1 MILLDDI
8 VLRVFMPGK
17 AVGSMKKQ
25 YKIGQRVYRIPPCPA
40 YDILGMEKWL
50 SDLAEEGLFLMKDG
64 FLAGVATFEYRE
76 PRKVKYRLEVARKKT
91 GMRQDDGS
99 ESESEQLELSQKHS
113 WEYVAKYQD
122 FYIYRSFDPS
132 ARELNTAPEI
142 QDLTLNAVKERQKDA
157 LFSSVF
163 FLLIFPILLTCG
175 YPLLTTISMGTWRMA
190 LVLLFVVLIIID
202 NVREFICLNKIKKSL
217 MHNGCYNSQFD
228 WRRNAVTYFIRKI
241 ITIVLAV
248 ILVFTFLHNWAMSVT
263 NERKIPIEEYKG
275 TVPFATIQDFAG
287 ESSSEYTLTMMRS
300 DMGINT
306 IEEKSDWIAP
316 RCIEYNE
323 HATVKKSD
331 GRILAGSLYID
342 YCEFRNPKLAKVL
355 AQEFYRLDKMKG
367 IELMDTPDLQADY
380 VIAYFNK
387 LHFPTVVIQ
396 KDNIVV
402 KAFFFQT
409 SADYTMP
416 VEEWAEIICDSLEK
430 N

>member
-1 MILLDDI
+1 
-8 VLRVFMPGK
+8 
-17 AVGSMKKQ
+17 
-25 YKIGQRVYRIPPCPA
+25 
-40 YDILGMEKWL
+40 
-50 SDLAEEGLFLMKDG
+50 
-64 FLAGVATFEYRE
+64 
-76 PRKVKYRLEVARKKT
+76 
-91 GMRQDDGS
+91 
-99 ESESEQLELSQKHS
+99 
-113 WEYVAKYQD
+113 
-122 FYIYRSFDPS
+122 
-132 ARELNTAPEI
+132 
-142 QDLTLNAVKERQKDA
+142 
-157 LFSSVF
+157 
-163 FLLIFPILLTCG
+163 
-175 YPLLTTISMGTWRMA
+175 
-190 LVLLFVVLIIID
+190 
-202 NVREFICLNKIKKSL
+202 
-217 MHNGCYNSQFD
+217 
-228 WRRNAVTYFIRKI
+228 
-241 ITIVLAV
+241 
-248 ILVFTFLHNWAMSVT
+248 MSVT

-287 ESSSEYTLTMMRS
+287 EGSSEYTLTMTGS

-342 YCEFRNPKLAKVL
+342 YCEFRNPKLAKIL
-355 AQEFYRLDKMKG
+355 AQELYRFDKMRG
-367 IELMDTPDLQADY
+367 IEQMDIPDLRADY